1 MYCCGSLTMC
11 SKLYMNSVQQ
21 MVIEVVA
28 ASDLGDSELALT
40 GLGDQLQ
47 GLELQD
53 WLHLLENTTSTL
65 LCLVHRVKVS
75 K

>member
-1 MYCCGSLTMC
+1 
-11 SKLYMNSVQQ
+11 MNSVQQ

-28 ASDLGDSELALT
+28 ASDSGDSELALT

-75 K
+75 E

>member
-1 MYCCGSLTMC
+1 
-11 SKLYMNSVQQ
+11 MNSVQQ
-21 MVIEVVA
+21 MVIEVIA
-28 ASDLGDSELALT
+28 ASDSGDSELALT

-53 WLHLLENTTSTL
+53 WLHLLENTTSIL

-75 K
+75 E